1 MYIQNTNSHIRIEF
15 CDKCNVDKNKNRQE
29 LNLWL
34 WIVNSFFN
42 FIYFLLLFFF
52 GEVITI
58 LILLRDGCYYYN

>member
-42 FIYFLLLFFF
+42 FIYFLLLLFFWGSYNHF
-52 GEVITI
+52 DSFKRWM
-58 LILLRDGCYYYN
+58 LLL